1 MSRRL
6 ESREGVFRIDGEDR
20 LLLIADY
27 PYYRDDARHWEDRL
41 RAQAEAGLDVV
52 SCYVPW
58 RHHALAARAGYDFEG
73 TTQPNRDLC
82 RLVELAHANRLKM
95 ILKPGPFVHA
105 ELAYGGLPDDVEPS
119 DASGIEAELDAHG
132 HPLRWPTGHG
142 GITPRA
148 LPAPFD
154 ERYLAR
160 VADWLGAL
168 GARVLRGRTWPE
180 GPIIAIQ
187 LLNEGI
193 YSDSSSASPLQLG
206 FSRSTLAR
214 YRAFLHERGLRDGE
228 DPPRRVELLRE
239 PRDILRYLDWSAFH
253 GVLYPTAAQEYAKA
267 LRRAGLAEDF
277 PILFNFN
284 PNIETYRTMPASN
297 DGWYTRVNLGE
308 TDFTFG
314 TTNWIGVV
322 AGDPQAF
329 RQYVMAMTAFRGPSL
344 EQNWG
349 YSSQYYAPYEYVT
362 PSHFESMLGLAC
374 GATSFAVYPL
384 ASTRAWREDRNLDD
398 RMTQAR
404 TNERDDAT
412 AGDYPGSAAILS
424 DGRRTPKY
432 WTLMQ
437 MARYCASEG
446 PRFARYGP
454 HAPIAWGIYGPYAWA
469 GQWLPRGD
477 PDDILWRPPLK
488 AVPRGAYHGLDAFVE
503 MMTRAG
509 VGFRQV
515 EITRD
520 TAALDRTRILCLSG
534 HESMDLDAQE
544 RLASW
549 VERGGRLFLTNL
561 VAERD
566 ERMRE
571 RRGPLAERVF
581 PHRLVERLRI
591 VEPEPLELGAE
602 EAGRALEFAFEIDPP
617 RDATPI
623 LRLRGRVI
631 GYERDVGAGKALF
644 AGVGPWRAVHSGDD
658 AALARENQ
666 RLTWKLLERL
676 GAREIAPAAP
686 VDAHDGDVVVWQ
698 HGDPSRDEQHV
709 FVVVREARGTIR
721 VRVGRPGGARLE
733 VELRSPSQSV
743 HAFSLQ
749 DGALRACYL
758 KGVNDMRGERVAPAL
773 RAGSEEWSA
782 GDACDLCVTPTSDG
796 WSVSAAHLGPA
807 GRTRV
812 RLGHEELEVGD
823 LAASGFARVSAS
835 RRARPA
841 A

>member
-1 MSRRL
+1 MSARL
-6 ESREGVFRIDGEDR
+6 EAREGVFRIDGQDR
-20 LLLIADY
+20 LLLLADY

-41 RAQAEAGLDVV
+41 RAQAEAGLDVL

-58 RHHALAARAGYDFEG
+58 RHHAVGGPRAGYDFEG
-73 TTQPNRDLC
+73 STQANRDLV
-82 RLVELAHANRLKM
+82 RLLDLAHGCGLKM

-105 ELAYGGLPDDVEPS
+105 ELAYGGLPDHVEPS
-119 DASGIEAELDAHG
+119 AASGIEAELDAHG
-132 HPLRWPTGHG
+132 HPLRWPTGHA

-154 ERYLAR
+154 ETYLAH
-160 VADWLGAL
+160 VQEWLGAL
-168 GARVLRGRTWPE
+168 CARALRGRTWPD
-180 GPIIAIQ
+180 GPIVGIQ

-193 YSDSSSASPLQLG
+193 YSDSSNASPLQLG
-206 FSRSTLAR
+206 YSKSTLAR

-228 DPPRRVELLRE
+228 DPPRRVDLLRE

-253 GVLYPTAAQEYAKA
+253 GAIYPMAAQAYAA
-267 LRRAGLAEDF
+267 CLRRAGLPADF

-322 AGDPQAF
+322 AGDPEAF
-329 RQYVMAMTAFRGPSL
+329 RQYVMAMTAFRGPCM

-374 GATSFAVYPL
+374 GATSFAAYPL
-384 ASTRAWREDRNLDD
+384 ASTRAWREDENLGDE
-398 RMTQAR
+398 MTQAR
-404 TNERDDAT
+404 TNERGDAT
-412 AGDYPGSAAILS
+412 SGDYPGSAAILS
-424 DGRRTPKY
+424 DGRKTPKY
-432 WTLMQ
+432 WTLAQ
-437 MARYCASEG
+437 MARYFASEG

-454 HAPIAWGIYGPYAWA
+454 HAPVAWAIYGPYAWA

-488 AVPRGAYHGLDAFVE
+488 AIPRGAYHGLDAFVE

-520 TAALDRTRILCLSG
+520 TAALDRTRILCISG
-534 HESMDLDAQE
+534 HEYMDLDAQE

-549 VERGGRLFLTNL
+549 VERGGRLLLTNL
-561 VAERD
+561 VADRD

-581 PHRLVERLRI
+581 PHRVLARLR
-591 VEPEPLELGAE
+591 VGEPEPIALDGDA
-602 EAGRALEFAFEIDPP
+602 AGSALEFAFEIDPP

-623 LRLRGRVI
+623 LRLRDRVI
-631 GYERDVGAGKALF
+631 GYARDVGAGKAIF

-676 GAREIAPAAP
+676 GVRDLTPAAP
-686 VDAHDGDVVVWQ
+686 VEGGEVIVWQ
-698 HGDPSRDEQHV
+698 HGDPARDEQHV
-709 FVVVREARGTIR
+709 FVVVREARGPIR
-721 VRVGRPGGARLE
+721 VRVSRPGGARLE

-743 HAFSLQ
+743 HAFALEG
-749 DGALRACYL
+749 GALRACYL
-758 KGVNDMRGERVAPAL
+758 KGVNDMRGERVAPAI
-773 RAGSEEWSA
+773 RAESEEWHAS
-782 GDACDLCVTPTSDG
+782 GPCDLCVVPTPEGRDV
-796 WSVSAAHLGPA
+796 SVAHLGPETRA
-807 GRTRV
+807 RV
-812 RLGHEELEVGD
+812 RLGRDEVEVGD
-823 LAASGFARVSAS
+823 LSTSGFARRAWD
-835 RRARPA
+835 RARSVA
-841 A
+841 